1 MALVNNLMESSV
13 VSSSENSSWHQ
24 VFHQLLNSP
33 LRMNI
38 YPVNVNYGHGMDER
52 WNHCLTHN
60 IHSIPPAQIKYCVR
74 DEPKFGH
81 WHSIFFSFFMWTTI
95 QYQIIHPQIDEGT
108 FRHPSNANEK
118 WLNVW
123 MNEVQRGQSVCQNIR
138 YQLSLSPPSFSSFF
152 FEKE

>member
-1 MALVNNLMESSV
+1 MESSV
-13 VSSSENSSWHQ
+13 VSSSGNSSWHQ

-38 YPVNVNYGHGMDER
+38 YPVNVNYGHGHGWKMKPLLDAQYSLDPSGPNKILCET
-52 WNHCLTHN
+52 WAKIWSLT
-60 IHSIPPAQIKYCVR
+60 
-74 DEPKFGH
+74 FTFLL
-81 WHSIFFSFFMWTTI
+81 FFLWTTI
-95 QYQIIHPQIDEGT
+95 QYQIINPQIDEGT

-123 MNEVQRGQSVCQNIR
+123 MNEVQRGQRVCQNIR
-138 YQLSLSPPSFSSFF
+138 YQWSLSPSSSYFS